1 LAAQSNS
8 TPKRTFLSEKFK
20 YPFTFEE
27 AGQPNWYEDS
37 SKQSNSSSTVTQA
50 SPTAIANEVSNVISK
65 STYASIASGMHDAPR
80 LFRPSPK
87 FLVPFDESPAPS
99 VFDSIAEQVDN
110 KANDVE

>member
-1 LAAQSNS
+1 MAAQSNS

-27 AGQPNWYEDS
+27 AGHPTWHDNS
-37 SKQSNSSSTVTQA
+37 STQSNRSRTVTQT
-50 SPTAIANEVSNVISK
+50 SPTAIANEVSNVVNK
-65 STYASIASGMHDAPR
+65 STYAGIVSGVHDAPR

-99 VFDSIAEQVDN
+99 VLDSIDEKVDN